1 MSSGSCCERVFVD
14 DAPDPVVST
23 DAVVVEVGDRC
34 GQRPQRSGLG
44 EGAVGAMLVVMS
56 FVFAEDVS

>member
-1 MSSGSCCERVFVD
+1 VFVD
-14 DAPDPVVST
+14 DATDPVVST

-44 EGAVGAMLVVMS
+44 EGAVRAMLVVRS